1 MRGSDMTTDSKK
13 NIVKLILFG
22 IISLLLIIAA
32 SAMMNPT
39 KWFDEKLIQDR
50 NSRTVQMMEQPDNTI
65 DILNLGDSLS
75 TAGFSPME
83 LWRDQGYTSFNI
95 GADGMRMA
103 EAYYAVVEA
112 CEKQQPKYLM
122 IESLVLFRYAMGQDL
137 QMLLLQPLYHQFA
150 FLKYHNIWKSLVE
163 DKGIMIYHRGYT
175 VNQNEWGYDGEE
187 EYMDLDMQDPNS
199 KLTISA
205 LNGLQFD
212 RIKKFCDERGI
223 EIIIYSMPS
232 AKNYNWT
239 RVENAASFAQKNGVT
254 YIDLNQKEEELGLDW
269 ELDTNDGGDHMNL
282 SGARKVVAY
291 LGNYL
296 HSEGNLVDHRGDPA
310 YSDWDEELVAYD
322 ELVEEM
328 EGLSFQDIYN
338 EKKQK
343 EWDEKYRK
351 KDTADHDNV
360 TE

>member
-1 MRGSDMTTDSKK
+1 MTTDSKK

-137 QMLLLQPLYHQFA
+137 QMLLSQPLYHQFA

-212 RIKKFCDERGI
+212 
-223 EIIIYSMPS
+223 
-232 AKNYNWT
+232 
-239 RVENAASFAQKNGVT
+239 FAQKNGVT

-282 SGARKVVAY
+282 NGARKVVAY